1 MTSKSRLSLIIFFIF
16 VLYVF
21 DAFTNSYI
29 VLRENYENR
38 LIKGAGNCDK
48 SGYEFYKKIF
58 NKFENI
64 NENIRVEIFNNYP
77 SPEVIFMSLIE

>member
-38 LIKGAGNCDK
+38 LIKELVIVINLAMDFIKK
-48 SGYEFYKKIF
+48 SLINLKKILM
-58 NKFENI
+58 KI
-64 NENIRVEIFNNYP
+64 
-77 SPEVIFMSLIE
+77 